1 MGIICSLSFV
11 HSSEVNLIMKLCL
24 LALVLV
30 AGVLAEPEAE
40 AESNPEPWYGYR
52 GYYGGYGGYWG
63 RKRRSA
69 DAEPEAD
76 ETAVSGPAPDAEAKP
91 WYYGYGYGYPYYG
104 YYWGRK
110 KRSADAGP
118 EASAAPD
125 AEAKPYY
132 GYGYGYPYY
141 GYYGHYLG
149 KRSADAEPTPEAE
162 SKPWYGYYGYPGYY
176 GYGYYY

>member
-1 MGIICSLSFV
+1 MGKMGCISCSLSFV

-52 GYYGGYGGYWG
+52 GYYGGYGYRRYGWYG
-63 RKRRSA
+63 RKKRSA
-69 DAEPEAD
+69 DAEPEAA
-76 ETAVSGPAPDAEAKP
+76 ETALSGP
-91 WYYGYGYGYPYYG
+91 
-104 YYWGRK
+104 
-110 KRSADAGP
+110 
-118 EASAAPD
+118 APD

-176 GYGYYY
+176 GYGYYYGR

>member
-1 MGIICSLSFV
+1 MEISCSLSFV

-40 AESNPEPWYGYR
+40 AESNPEPYHGYRGYYRGYR
-52 GYYGGYGGYWG
+52 GYYGGWWG

-69 DAEPEAD
+69 E
-76 ETAVSGPAPDAEAKP
+76 
-91 WYYGYGYGYPYYG
+91 
-104 YYWGRK
+104 
-110 KRSADAGP
+110 AGP
-118 EASAAPD
+118 EASEVAASGPAPD

-132 GYGYGYPYY
+132 GYGYD
-141 GYYGHYLG
+141 GHYLG

-176 GYGYYY
+176 GYGYYYGR

>member
-1 MGIICSLSFV
+1 MGCISCSLSFV

-52 GYYGGYGGYWG
+52 GYYGGYRGYYGGYWG

-110 KRSADAGP
+110 KRSAEAGP
-118 EASAAPD
+118 EALQHQTLKLSHIMVMDMNMAIHIADITGEERSDPLKPD
-125 AEAKPYY
+125 QQ
-132 GYGYGYPYY
+132 
-141 GYYGHYLG
+141 HLN
-149 KRSADAEPTPEAE
+149 
-162 SKPWYGYYGYPGYY
+162 
-176 GYGYYY
+176 